1 MRVGS
6 ASVLRVSDGPD
17 LNPHNLLNILLHHL
31 EVPVAFIPGSLL
43 LGGLAW
49 WLAPRRGWAQTPAV
63 LAGCALALA
72 LALTVVRPFGHFS
85 VGGFNPLTTLR
96 ECSVGSMS
104 LRHLYEQLNV
114 AMLVPFAL
122 FGTLASVARCSS
134 WHPARWS
141 VGSRSSSRALLV
153 AASARSAIWCT
164 TPLEVSSARCWPWWC
179 CGGERGD
186 RPALPQNS
194 EPVQDHRV
202 DHRYG
207 HRASTSSI
215 SAAVG
220 RDG

>member
-122 FGTLASVARCSS
+122 FGTLATRRPLVIVASS
-134 WHPARWS
+134 ALVSGFAEFFQGATGGGECQVRDLVHNTAGGVIGALLAVVVLRRRAR
-141 VGSRSSSRALLV
+141 RSPGITAKLGAGAGSSR
-153 AASARSAIWCT
+153 
-164 TPLEVSSARCWPWWC
+164 
-179 CGGERGD
+179 
-186 RPALPQNS
+186 
-194 EPVQDHRV
+194 
-202 DHRYG
+202 
-207 HRASTSSI
+207 
-215 SAAVG
+215 
-220 RDG
+220 